1 MSKEQRIT
9 ESPHIPDERTDLE
22 ACMTC
27 LDDHA
32 ALLLKEDPENEMGD
46 TMLTAEALMR
56 EMSCLLIEVA
66 ANFTRDDDL
75 PDNLLGRIHSILYR
89 N

>member
-1 MSKEQRIT
+1 MTMMDNKDPELS
-9 ESPHIPDERTDLE
+9 DELPAIE
-22 ACMTC
+22 ACMMC

-46 TMLTAEALMR
+46 TMLTAEAFMC
-56 EMSCLLIEVA
+56 EMALLLAEVE

-75 PDNLLGRIHSILYR
+75 PDNLLGRIRSVLYR
-89 N
+89 C